1 MHQLVSRSNPCLQ
14 SVTRKRY
21 SELCASMTLT
31 QQASCLGRRGLENTG
46 AGSSPE
52 SSHNPRRLGLLAA
65 VRRPTLGF
73 FW

>member
-31 QQASCLGRRGLENTG
+31 QQASCLVV
-46 AGSSPE
+46 SPLMWKFMAQL
-52 SSHNPRRLGLLAA
+52 P
-65 VRRPTLGF
+65 VVVIQ
-73 FW
+73 